1 LHRRTTAVS
10 RKALSGAP
18 SQVLIRTKFVGN
30 GATQSGDLRVLFFS
44 LLRWPLM
51 TIAQQSID
59 RRRSQRI
66 LKAIAILLSGS
77 DSEGQQFS
85 EQTRTLVLSRHGAGI
100 LSTKKLAPQSV
111 LIVRSVETNQEAAV
125 RVIDRVAGTPEGFT
139 YGVAFLDPGV
149 NFWNVEFAPQP
160 EAEAGAKSMLFE
172 CTSCHER
179 EAVHPNDV
187 ELDVYAINKSVSRF
201 CANCG
206 TPTSWKEVSGAIEAK
221 PSSPAAKK
229 DDTKKGD
236 ATKEPPTEAPP
247 AHRQENRRKD
257 VRARVNFSACI
268 RDSGAE
274 EIVACENL
282 SRGGFCFRSSKRYAE
297 KSMIEVALPYSPG
310 EPAIFFKAR
319 IVWVVELTAEKLFRC
334 GAAYVKA

>member
-1 LHRRTTAVS
+1 
-10 RKALSGAP
+10 
-18 SQVLIRTKFVGN
+18 
-30 GATQSGDLRVLFFS
+30 
-44 LLRWPLM
+44 M
-51 TIAQQSID
+51 QQLTD

-66 LKAIAILLSGS
+66 LKAISILLSGS
-77 DSEGQQFS
+77 DSEGRQFS

-100 LSTKKLAPQSV
+100 FSTKKLAPQSV
-111 LIVRSVETNQEAAV
+111 LIVRCAETNQEAAV

-139 YGVAFLDPGV
+139 YGVAFLEPNV
-149 NFWNVEFAPQP
+149 NLWNVEFAPQP
-160 EAEAGAKSMLFE
+160 EAEAGAKTMLLE
-172 CTSCHER
+172 CSTCHER

-187 ELDVYAINKSVSRF
+187 ELDVYAINKSVSRY

-206 TPTSWKEVSGAIEAK
+206 TPTSWKEVSGAVETK
-221 PSSPAAKK
+221 SSSPSPKTDDAKKEPAKK
-229 DDTKKGD
+229 DP
-236 ATKEPPTEAPP
+236 AAAPPP

-282 SRGGFCFRSSKRYAE
+282 SRGGFCFRSSKPYLE
-297 KSMIEVALPYSPG
+297 KSTIEVALPYSPG

-319 IVWVVELTAEKLFRC
+319 VVWIQELAAEKLFRC

>member
-1 LHRRTTAVS
+1 
-10 RKALSGAP
+10 
-18 SQVLIRTKFVGN
+18 
-30 GATQSGDLRVLFFS
+30 
-44 LLRWPLM
+44 M
-51 TIAQQSID
+51 TIVPQLTD

-66 LKAIAILLSGS
+66 LKAIPIILSGS

-85 EQTRTLVLSRHGAGI
+85 EPTRTLVLSRHGAGI
-100 LSTKKLAPQSV
+100 FSTKKLAPQSV

-139 YGVAFLDPGV
+139 YGVAFLDPSV

-160 EAEAGAKSMLFE
+160 EAEAGAETMLFE
-172 CTSCHER
+172 CSACHER

-187 ELDVYAINKSVSRF
+187 ELDVYAINKSVSRY

-206 TPTSWKEVSGAIEAK
+206 MPTPWKEVSGAIDTK
-221 PSSPAAKK
+221 SSSPNPKKDDAKGLDTKKDYTKK
-229 DDTKKGD
+229 DDTKKD
-236 ATKEPPTEAPP
+236 PAKEEPAAAPP
-247 AHRQENRRKD
+247 VQRQENRRKD

-310 EPAIFFKAR
+310 EPAIFFKAK
-319 IVWVVELTAEKLFRC
+319 VAWVQELAAEKVFRC

>member
-1 LHRRTTAVS
+1 
-10 RKALSGAP
+10 
-18 SQVLIRTKFVGN
+18 
-30 GATQSGDLRVLFFS
+30 
-44 LLRWPLM
+44 M
-51 TIAQQSID
+51 TIVQQSTD

-66 LKAIAILLSGS
+66 LKAIPILLSGS

-85 EQTRTLVLSRHGAGI
+85 EPTRTLVLSRHGAGI
-100 LSTKKLAPQSV
+100 FSTKKLAPQSV

-125 RVIDRVAGTPEGFT
+125 RVIDRVAGTPEGYT
-139 YGVAFLDPGV
+139 YGVAFLDPSV

-160 EAEAGAKSMLFE
+160 EAEAGAKTMLLE
-172 CTSCHER
+172 CSACHER

-187 ELDVYAINKSVSRF
+187 ELDVYAINKSVSRY

-206 TPTSWKEVSGAIEAK
+206 TPTPWKEVSGAIEPK
-221 PSSPAAKK
+221 SSSPNPTKDDGKGDDGKK
-229 DDTKKGD
+229 D
-236 ATKEPPTEAPP
+236 AAAAPPPP

-268 RDSGAE
+268 RDSGTE

-319 IVWVVELTAEKLFRC
+319 IVWVQELAAEKHFRC

>member
-1 LHRRTTAVS
+1 
-10 RKALSGAP
+10 
-18 SQVLIRTKFVGN
+18 
-30 GATQSGDLRVLFFS
+30 
-44 LLRWPLM
+44 M
-51 TIAQQSID
+51 TIVQQSTD

-66 LKAIAILLSGS
+66 LKAIPILLSGS

-85 EQTRTLVLSRHGAGI
+85 EPTRTLVLSRHGAGI
-100 LSTKKLAPQSV
+100 FSTKKLAPQSV
-111 LIVRSVETNQEAAV
+111 LIVRCVETNQEAAV
-125 RVIDRVAGTPEGFT
+125 RVIDRVAGTPEGYT
-139 YGVAFLDPGV
+139 YGVAFLDPSV

-160 EAEAGAKSMLFE
+160 EAEAGAKTMLLE
-172 CTSCHER
+172 CSTCHER

-206 TPTSWKEVSGAIEAK
+206 TPTSWKEVSGAIEPK
-221 PSSPAAKK
+221 SFSPNPTKDDGKGDDGKK
-229 DDTKKGD
+229 D
-236 ATKEPPTEAPP
+236 AAAAPPPP

-274 EIVACENL
+274 EIVSCENL

-319 IVWVVELTAEKLFRC
+319 IVWVQELAAEKHFRC

>member
-1 LHRRTTAVS
+1 
-10 RKALSGAP
+10 
-18 SQVLIRTKFVGN
+18 
-30 GATQSGDLRVLFFS
+30 
-44 LLRWPLM
+44 M
-51 TIAQQSID
+51 TIVQQSTD

-66 LKAIAILLSGS
+66 LKAIPILLSGS

-85 EQTRTLVLSRHGAGI
+85 EPTRTLVLSRHGAGI
-100 LSTKKLAPQSV
+100 FSTKKLAPQSV
-111 LIVRSVETNQEAAV
+111 LIVRCVETNQEAAV
-125 RVIDRVAGTPEGFT
+125 RVIDRVAGTPEGYT
-139 YGVAFLDPGV
+139 YGVAFLDPSV

-160 EAEAGAKSMLFE
+160 EAEAGAKTMLLE
-172 CTSCHER
+172 CSTCHER

-206 TPTSWKEVSGAIEAK
+206 TPTSWKEVSGAIEPK
-221 PSSPAAKK
+221 SSSPNPTK
-229 DDTKKGD
+229 DDGKGD
-236 ATKEPPTEAPP
+236 DAGKKAAAAPPPP

-319 IVWVVELTAEKLFRC
+319 IVWVQELAAEKHFRC

>member
-1 LHRRTTAVS
+1 
-10 RKALSGAP
+10 
-18 SQVLIRTKFVGN
+18 
-30 GATQSGDLRVLFFS
+30 
-44 LLRWPLM
+44 M
-51 TIAQQSID
+51 TIVQQSTD

-66 LKAIAILLSGS
+66 LKAIPIILSGS

-85 EQTRTLVLSRHGAGI
+85 EPTRTLVLSRHGAGI
-100 LSTKKLAPQSV
+100 FSTKKLAPQSV

-139 YGVAFLDPGV
+139 YGVAFLDPSV

-160 EAEAGAKSMLFE
+160 EAEAGAKTMLLE
-172 CTSCHER
+172 CSTCHER

-187 ELDVYAINKSVSRF
+187 ELDVYAINKSVSRY

-206 TPTSWKEVSGAIEAK
+206 TPTPWKEVSGATEPK
-221 PSSPAAKK
+221 SSPLNPKEDDAKGDDAKK
-229 DDTKKGD
+229 DP
-236 ATKEPPTEAPP
+236 ATPPP

-282 SRGGFCFRSSKRYAE
+282 SRGGFCFRSSKRYVE

-319 IVWVVELTAEKLFRC
+319 IVWVVELAAEKHFRC